1 MRIVGGDEKK
11 ENVLSIFKNRIN
23 FKVENKESVYE
34 LKLSKWKKLY
44 NFSKTDYK

>member
-1 MRIVGGDEKK
+1 MFC
-11 ENVLSIFKNRIN
+11 LSIFKNRIN